1 MSNKIKN
8 LPIIV
13 AIAIIVGMVL
23 GNLLNYQK
31 GSGIFRGS
39 TSELKMKHLMDYIKY
54 DYVDEVDVDQLLDGA
69 ITQMLKKLDPHSVYI
84 PKEDLQRITE
94 SMQGKFDG
102 IGVQFLMHKDT
113 VTITKIIANGPSD
126 IAGLEAG
133 DRILIAGND
142 TLCGKEYTS
151 TKIMDFLKGNA
162 RTKVDLT
169 IYRRSLDSVISVSIQ
184 RNKISIPSV
193 SGYHMI
199 NDRIGY
205 IFIERFARTTYD
217 EFMVALTELKGKG
230 MKTLVLDLRNNPGGF
245 MGIANRIVDEFLE
258 DDKLI
263 VFTKSKNGE
272 IDKSFATEKGAF
284 ETGNLYVLINENS
297 ASASEIVAGALQD
310 NDKGTIVGR
319 RSFGKGLVQQEM
331 DLGDGSAV
339 RLTTSR
345 YYTPTGRSI
354 QRPYSNTSNEKY
366 YHSFSERL
374 KSGELVSKDSIKVV
388 DSLKF
393 VTPKGKVVY
402 GGGGIIPD
410 VFVGIDLK
418 SSLSNLLFIQ
428 LNNWV
433 FKYVDNHRDPLKKWQ
448 LDDFVLNFDKNQ
460 GLIDSFLKEHHI
472 PLASPVKEELSMY
485 LKALVAQQ
493 LFDDL
498 GYYTILRKED
508 AMIKKVME
516 LDALDLL

>member
-1 MSNKIKN
+1 MNSKVKN

-13 AIAIIVGMVL
+13 AIAVVVGMVL
-23 GNLLNYQK
+23 GNVLNYEK
-31 GSGIFRGS
+31 GTVVFRGS
-39 TSELKMKHLMDYIKY
+39 ASELKMKRLMDYIEY
-54 DYVDEVDVDQLLDGA
+54 DYVDEVDVDILLDGA

-84 PKEDLQRITE
+84 PRDRLQRVTE
-94 SMQGKFDG
+94 TMQGKFDG
-102 IGVQFLMHKDT
+102 IGVQFLMHQDT
-113 VTITKIIANGPSD
+113 VTITKVMPNGPSEK
-126 IAGLEAG
+126 AGIEAG
-133 DRILIAGND
+133 DRILIANND
-142 TLCGKEYTS
+142 TLFGHDYS
-151 TKIMDFLKGNA
+151 SAKIMGFLKGSA
-162 RTKVDLT
+162 RSKIKLS
-169 IYRRSLDSVISVSIQ
+169 IYRRSLDSVLSIDLK
-184 RNKISIPSV
+184 RGKIAIASV
-193 SGYHMI
+193 SGYHMM
-199 NDRIGY
+199 DDHVGY
-205 IFIERFARTTYD
+205 IYIERFARTTYD
-217 EFMVALTELKGKG
+217 EFKVALTELQARG

-245 MGIANRIVDEFLE
+245 MGVANSIVDEFLE

-263 VFTKSKNGE
+263 VFTKSKNGAIHE
-272 IDKSFATEKGAF
+272 SFATEKGGF

-354 QRPYSNTSNEKY
+354 QRPYSKNDNEKY
-366 YHSFSERL
+366 YHSFTERM

-410 VFVGIDLK
+410 VFVGIDTRL
-418 SSLSNLLFIQ
+418 SLSNRLFLD

-433 FKYVDNHRDPLKKWQ
+433 FKYVDNHRGPLKKWQ
-448 LDDFVLNFDKNQ
+448 LDDFVINFDKNDK
-460 GLIDSFLKEHHI
+460 IMNAFLSSLDQEIPPSPNAKKE
-472 PLASPVKEELSMY
+472 LKLY
-485 LKALVAQQ
+485 LRALVAQQ

-498 GYYTILRKED
+498 GYYTIIRKED
-508 AMIKKVME
+508 LMIKKVME
-516 LDALDLL
+516 LDAQN